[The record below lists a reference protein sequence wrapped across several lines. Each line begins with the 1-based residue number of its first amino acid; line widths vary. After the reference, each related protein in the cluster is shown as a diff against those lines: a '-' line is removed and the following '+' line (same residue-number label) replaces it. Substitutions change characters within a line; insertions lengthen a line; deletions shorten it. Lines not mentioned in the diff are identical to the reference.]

1 MKGRDRYSSADGFDA
16 GAMFEGTDAFAAPP
30 ERPRRGR
37 SIENMRRA
45 LMRSNTRLLLSAVM
59 LFQFTAMLLVALQE
73 SPVDMQALL
82 LAVCLPAATWLTTM
96 VFGRLWPID
105 RAILILALLLCSVG
119 IITLSDIARA
129 KITPLTQA
137 VYALI
142 GLVAMAAGVA
152 FIRSV
157 RNWKKWILPGMVLC
171 LGALASPWAFGSV
184 QNGARNWITI
194 IPDQLTLQPS
204 EFIKPALILILAAS
218 LAGRPRFAKCLPVVA
233 FAAVCCGILLIQR
246 DLGAVL
252 LYFLTTILIY
262 FAATSNW
269 LITLG
274 GLGVGA
280 LGSIAAYKA
289 FPYVQERIAIWQNP
303 WSDPTDSGGQIVQ
316 ALIAIGS
323 GGLFGMGLGLG
334 RPRNIPLYHSDFIFA
349 AIAEE
354 FGLIFSICLLA
365 VYVLI
370 IMRGMVVAMNA
381 RTSFHSL
388 TAFGIV
394 TMLGLQTML
403 IVGGNTKLIPLT
415 GVTLPLVS
423 SGGSS
428 LVSTFLSFGILLG
441 ISSMNAEDEA
451 RDIDRLELR
460 EEVDL

>member
-1 MKGRDRYSSADGFDA
+1 MKGRDKYSSVSGFDA
-16 GAMFEGTDAFAAPP
+16 DTLFDQAPQ
-30 ERPRRGR
+30 RPARSGR
-37 SIENMRRA
+37 SIEGMRRA

-59 LFQFTAMLLVALQE
+59 LFQFTAMLLISLQE
-73 SPVDMQALL
+73 QPVDMQALI
-82 LAVCLPAATWLTTM
+82 LAVALPAATWLVTM
-96 VFGRLWPID
+96 LFGKIWPID
-105 RAILILALLLCSVG
+105 RAILILVMLLCSVG

-137 VYALI
+137 IYAAI
-142 GLVAMAAGVA
+142 GIGAMAVGIV

-157 RNWKKWILPGMVLC
+157 RHWKKWILPGMALC
-171 LGALASPWAFGSV
+171 LAALASPWAFGTV

-194 IPDQLTLQPS
+194 IPERLTLQPS

-218 LAGRPRFAKCLPVVA
+218 LAGRPRFVKCLPA
-233 FAAVCCGILLIQR
+233 ILFAAVCCGILLIQR

-252 LYFLTTILIY
+252 LYFMTTLLIY

-274 GLGVGA
+274 GLGVGVA
-280 LGSIAAYKA
+280 GSILAYKA
-289 FPYVQERIAIWQNP
+289 LPYVQTRIAIWQNP
-303 WSDPTDSGGQIVQ
+303 WSDPTGSGGQIVQ

-334 RPRNIPLYHSDFIFA
+334 RPRDIPLYHSDFIFA

-365 VYVLI
+365 IYVII

-415 GVTLPLVS
+415 GVTLPLIS

-451 RDIDRLELR
+451 RDIDRLEMR
-460 EEVDL
+460 EEVEM

>member
-1 MKGRDRYSSADGFDA
+1 MKGYDPFVPDAGLDAEPVFDA
-16 GAMFEGTDAFAAPP
+16 PP
-30 ERPRRGR
+30 PRPRGAN
-37 SIENMRRA
+37 IEGMRKA

-59 LFQFTAMLLVALQE
+59 LFQFTAMLLISLQE
-73 SPVDMQALL
+73 RPVDTQALI
-82 LAVCLPAATWLTTM
+82 LAVALPAATWLVVM
-96 VFGRLWPID
+96 AFGRLWPID

-137 VYALI
+137 IYALI
-142 GLVAMAAGVA
+142 GIVAMAVGVV

-157 RNWKKWILPGMVLC
+157 RHWKKWVLPGMVLC

-194 IPDQLTLQPS
+194 IPDRLTIQPS

-218 LAGRPRFAKCLPVVA
+218 LSGRPRFTKCLPA
-233 FAAVCCGILLIQR
+233 IGFAAVCCGILLIQS

-252 LYFLTTILIY
+252 LYFLTTLLIY
-262 FAATSNW
+262 FVATSNW

-274 GLGVGA
+274 GLGVGVA
-280 LGSIAAYKA
+280 GSVLAYKLV
-289 FPYVQERIAIWQNP
+289 PYVQTRVAIWQNP
-303 WSDPTDSGGQIVQ
+303 WSDPTGSGGQIVQ
-316 ALIAIGS
+316 ALMAIGS

-354 FGLIFSICLLA
+354 FGLLFSICLLA

-370 IMRGMVVAMNA
+370 IMRGLVVAMNA

-388 TAFGIV
+388 AAFGIV
-394 TMLGLQTML
+394 AMLGLQTML

-415 GVTLPLVS
+415 GVTLPLIS

-460 EEVDL
+460 EEVGA